1 MENKYK
7 TKQRKLIE
15 EYLIKNEDRFISSE
29 EIYKHMKENS
39 QNVGLT
45 TIYRFLDFLEKNN
58 NVRVDIKNHTKFY
71 QYIKQNCTDHFHLKC
86 KKCGKTIH
94 LECQEFEKVS
104 NHIKEEHKFNLD
116 NNTIIYGTCEE
127 CSK

>member
-15 EYLIKNEDRFISSE
+15 EYLIKNIDRFVSSE
-29 EIYKHMKENS
+29 EIYKYMKENN

-58 NVRVDIKNHTKFY
+58 NVRVDIKDHTKFY
-71 QYIKQNCTDHFHLKC
+71 QYIKQNCNNQEKNKAEPANYGRLRFTIC
-86 KKCGKTIH
+86 KFP
-94 LECQEFEKVS
+94 L
-104 NHIKEEHKFNLD
+104 
-116 NNTIIYGTCEE
+116 
-127 CSK
+127 